1 MDKHHEIF
9 LYEAGDPK
17 GETILFLHGSP
28 LSGSMWQPNF
38 EELNDFHCLA
48 PDLPGHG
55 ESNHT
60 GAVNN
65 DKLVDLLAE
74 IIQKHSKDG
83 SAHIIGLS
91 YGGVVAQ
98 ALISKRPDLVK
109 RAIISGTSAKLSP
122 FMTAIFRIYLGLNKP
137 LLKILPA
144 GMLGRL
150 FSAQFGIP
158 KQYLNSM
165 IEDMKRVD
173 PNVMADCLMTS
184 YMDIQTP
191 LDTKKEV
198 LVAVGE
204 METPFAKMMARRL
217 SQQIPGAVGIMIPD
231 SGHVW
236 NLQNPDLFAHVVRW
250 WFAGESIDMEWIR
263 PIS

>member
-1 MDKHHEIF
+1 MVKQNEIH
-9 LYEAGDPK
+9 LLEGGNAK

-28 LSGSMWQPNF
+28 LSGLMWQPNF
-38 EELNDFHCLA
+38 EDLNDFHCLA

-60 GAVNN
+60 GAIKN
-65 DKLVDLLAE
+65 DELVDLLAE
-74 IIQKHSKDG
+74 IIQLHAKDG
-83 SAHIIGLS
+83 TAHVVGLS

-98 ALISKRPDLVK
+98 ALISKRPDVVK
-109 RAIISGTSAKLSP
+109 RAILSGTSAKLSP
-122 FMTAIFRIYLGLNKP
+122 FMTTIFKIYLALNKP
-137 LLKILPA
+137 LLKLLPA
-144 GMLGRL
+144 SLLSRL
-150 FSAQFGIP
+150 LSNQFGIP

-165 IEDMKRVD
+165 VEDMKRVD
-173 PNVMADCLMTS
+173 PNVMADCLISS

-191 LDTKKEV
+191 VDTKKEI
-198 LVAVGE
+198 LVVVGE

-217 SQQIPGAVGIMIPD
+217 TQQIPGAVGIIIPNL
-231 SGHVW
+231 GHVW

-250 WFAGESIDMEWIR
+250 WLAGESIDMEWIR